1 MPTTRGGS
9 VTGADAPPAPKRYK
23 VLKDINYY
31 TSWDTAWH
39 HQSEFGIRCGGTFRS
54 LESANRAAESELMG
68 EFTRENFD
76 EKYEVTRDAEGLVT
90 VDAKGMEGTSFKVWV
105 EEIKGER

>member
-39 HQSEFGIRCGGTFRS
+39 HQSEF
-54 LESANRAAESELMG
+54 
-68 EFTRENFD
+68 
-76 EKYEVTRDAEGLVT
+76 EVEG
-90 VDAKGMEGTSFKVWV
+90 
-105 EEIKGER
+105 